1 MSLVVPPAL
10 VAAMGDLHGD
20 AGRAW
25 CAGVPD
31 AVRRVARRWALTVGP
46 PHPAT
51 YHWVAPAVRA
61 DGVTVVLKLGLAGD
75 LAEEAAVLTAWR
87 GHGAVRVL
95 AFEPDDAG
103 TAALLLRAA
112 VPGSDL
118 CTLPDEQA
126 FPVLAAVA
134 RRLHGSGAAR
144 PEGVPDS
151 RERVALLR
159 AGHPLV
165 PAPVTGTAVDVLER
179 LLATAA
185 PPVLCHGD
193 LHSANVLRDGDGWV
207 AIDPHGVWGEP
218 ALDAGTALHNPVRPW
233 ASVPGLPDLLAR
245 RVDLLAEGLGV
256 PADRVRDWGLVSAA
270 VGAVWTAEDH
280 GRRDDDVLA
289 VAAALSSL
297 GADAPG

>member
-1 MSLVVPPAL
+1 M
-10 VAAMGDLHGD
+10 
-20 AGRAW
+20 
-25 CAGVPD
+25 
-31 AVRRVARRWALTVGP
+31 TVGP
-46 PHPAT
+46 PYPAT

-61 DGVTVVLKLGLAGD
+61 DGVAVVLKLGLAGD
-75 LAEEAAVLTAWR
+75 LAEEAAVLGAWR

-95 AFEPDDAG
+95 AYEPDDGG
-103 TAALLLRAA
+103 TAALLVRAA

-126 FPVLAAVA
+126 LPVLAAVA
-134 RRLHGSGAAR
+134 RRLHDSGAAR

-151 RERVALLR
+151 RRRVPLLR

-165 PAPVTGTAVDVLER
+165 PATVTGAAADVLEG

-185 PPVLCHGD
+185 PPVLSHGD

-245 RVDLLAEGLGV
+245 RVALLAEGLGV
-256 PADRVRDWGLVSAA
+256 PAARVRDWGLVSAA

-280 GRRDDDVLA
+280 GRRYDDA
-289 VAAALSSL
+289 VALVAALSALDAYAL
-297 GADAPG
+297 GAGALG